1 MIRQVYIFYNK
12 ERIYNYS
19 YAIGL
24 SDDDL
29 SNVKQIIGSYLDM
42 PIYEKIFQHPISERF
57 QIFHKSANQCLF
69 LIVTDLTDQ
78 MEYIKEIINRIS
90 NIFNKTFENPNDVN
104 IEINKRD
111 IFNDYIKDLQ
121 YDLHSKIT
129 IVGPINSGKTTLYN
143 ILRGRNE
150 KEIMNF
156 AKSSVFTIDKL
167 KFDLWDFQLNDN
179 FSLLW
184 SKFLSGSDLIIF
196 LFDLSNYH
204 LKVINHFLTIIK
216 QDAKLAKLL
225 IIGNKNDLIEDI
237 DIKLIKNELNISDFE
252 QISLLSS
259 DAKEK
264 AVFLIS
270 KILALRELLPPS
282 FKTLIKDA
290 VSTENEGKLVLAI
303 AKYKE
308 LIKICNQYQDFTY
321 IDTFKQKV
329 EELQAILDKQVE
341 RRRAEESKKRFEIPE
356 KIMFTKKVEV
366 RPLPS
371 NIEEIQIAQ
380 AGIPPAPKMSMP
392 KKKVSKIAEGLTLFN
407 KEEKI
412 TQDKKENAP
421 SIEIKN
427 DFKVIA
433 PFDQKPRLEEA
444 HEISNFPRTLQN
456 LIEQKGSSLS
466 LKLCEQLVRELR
478 NTLARTLTLE
488 DIEMAAEVFVKQES
502 SII

>member
-29 SNVKQIIGSYLDM
+29 NNVKQIIASYFDM

-129 IVGPINSGKTTLYN
+129 IVGPTNSGKTTLYN
-143 ILRGRNE
+143 ILRGGNE

-488 DIEMAAEVFVKQES
+488 DIQMAADVFVKQES

>member
-29 SNVKQIIGSYLDM
+29 GNVKQIIASYLEL

-57 QIFHKSANQCLF
+57 QIFHESTNQCLF

-78 MEYIKEIINRIS
+78 MDYIKKIIRKIS
-90 NIFNKTFENPNDVN
+90 NTFNKTFPNPNDVN
-104 IEINKRD
+104 IEINKRE
-111 IFNDYIKDLQ
+111 IFNSFIKELQ

-129 IVGPINSGKTTLYN
+129 IAGPLNSGKTTLFN
-143 ILRGRNE
+143 ILRGVNE

-156 AKSSVFTIDKL
+156 AKSSVFTIDNL

-204 LKVINHFLTIIK
+204 LKVIDHFLTTIK
-216 QDAKLAKLL
+216 QDAKLSKLL
-225 IIGNKNDLIEDI
+225 ILGNKKDLIEDN
-237 DIKLIKNELNISDFE
+237 DIKLIKNELKLPDFE
-252 QISLLSS
+252 QISLISP

-264 AVFLIS
+264 VLFLIS
-270 KILALRELLPPS
+270 RILALRELLPPS
-282 FKTLIKDA
+282 FKQLIKDA
-290 VSTENEGKLVLAI
+290 INTENEGKLVLAI

-329 EELQAILDKQVE
+329 DELQAIIDKQIQ
-341 RRRAEESKKRFEIPE
+341 RRRAEESKKKFEIPG

-371 NIEEIQIAQ
+371 NIEEVQAQ
-380 AGIPPAPKMSMP
+380 PVGIPPAPKRSTTE
-392 KKKVSKIAEGLTLFN
+392 KKPSKIAEGLTLFG
-407 KEEKI
+407 KEEKS
-412 TQDKKENAP
+412 TQEKKQIVT
-421 SIEIKN
+421 SVGIKD
-427 DFKVIA
+427 DFKVITS
-433 PFDQKPRLEEA
+433 FDQKPHLEDIS
-444 HEISNFPRTLQN
+444 EISNYPRTLQN

-478 NTLARTLTLE
+478 NTLARNLTLE
-488 DIEMAAEVFVKQES
+488 DIEMAADVFVKQES